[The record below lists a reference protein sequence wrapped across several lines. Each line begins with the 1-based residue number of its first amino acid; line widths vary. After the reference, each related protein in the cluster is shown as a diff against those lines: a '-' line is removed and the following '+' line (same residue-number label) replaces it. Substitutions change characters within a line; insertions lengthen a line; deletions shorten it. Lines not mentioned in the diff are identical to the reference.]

1 MATMQSGSRLGAA
14 LRGGLGLKLAGLG
27 MVLALVALVSVA
39 MVMFVGG
46 FTKTVTVTVDAPRS
60 GLVLD
65 PDAKV
70 KVRGV
75 EIGRVSDIKQTGNG
89 AEITLAMDPELL
101 KMVPSNATVDIKSTT
116 VFGAKYINFMVPDQA
131 SSTPLKP
138 GATVT
143 APEVTVE
150 FNTLFQHLTD
160 VLQKIE
166 PEKLNATLSALG
178 TALQGRGEKLGDLLA
193 RSDAYLRDINPSLPA
208 LQRDLVAS
216 TGVTNLYADTV
227 PDLLRTTDNVT
238 VTARTI
244 VEEQENVD
252 AMLANLIG
260 LADTTGSVL
269 RENEH
274 PLVTALDLLRPTTQ
288 LLNDYKPAL
297 YCLVVGLA
305 NVLPI
310 GEDIFGGRFDAVP
323 LNASFMPGADAY
335 EYPQDLPKVNATG
348 GPHCEGVLDRVP
360 DSHANFVVTDTSEG
374 HVWTPSTT
382 THLNG
387 PKVFQILF
395 AGLPGVGQL

>member
-1 MATMQSGSRLGAA
+1 MATKQSGSGLGAA

-27 MVLALVALVSVA
+27 MVLALVAVVSVA

-70 KVRGV
+70 KIRGV
-75 EIGRVSDIKQTGNG
+75 EIGRVSEIKQTGDG
-89 AEITLAMDPELL
+89 ARLTLAMDPELL
-101 KMVPSNATVDIKSTT
+101 KMVPSNAAVDIKSTT
-116 VFGAKYINFMVPDQA
+116 VFGAKYINFIVPEQA
-131 SSTPLKP
+131 SSTSLKP

-143 APEVTVE
+143 AQSVTVE

-160 VLQKIE
+160 VLHKIE

-227 PDLLRTTDNVT
+227 PDLLRTTDNAT

-335 EYPQDLPKVNATG
+335 QYPQDLPKVNATG
-348 GPHCEGVLDRVP
+348 GPHCDGVVDRVP

-395 AGLPGVGQL
+395 AGLPGVGQP